1 MTRPAST
8 KARLSALCVALLLV
22 PVATAEAQQALVPAR
37 PAQPDWFESNRTL
50 QVLRA
55 QQQPAPRPAGQGG
68 LAAGEA
74 GQIYDNYMQGIGKQL
89 PSGNNRSSYGGSDSG
104 FGSGGMSGSSGGRP

>member
-1 MTRPAST
+1 MIGPAPMRAS
-8 KARLSALCVALLLV
+8 LLALCTALLLL
-22 PVATAEAQQALVPAR
+22 PAATVAAQQALVPAR

-55 QQQPAPRPAGQGG
+55 QQQPAPRPGGQGG

-74 GQIYDNYMQGIGKQL
+74 EQIYGNYLRDIGKPP
-89 PSGNNRSSYGGSDSG
+89 PSGNGRSYGGSDLG
-104 FGSGGMSGSSGGRP
+104 FGSGGMNGSSGGRP

>member
-1 MTRPAST
+1 MTRPAAT
-8 KARLSALCVALLLV
+8 RARLPALCAALLLL
-22 PVATAEAQQALVPAR
+22 PVATAGAQQTLVPAR

-55 QQQPAPRPAGQGG
+55 QQQSVPRGAGQGG

-74 GQIYDNYMQGIGKQL
+74 TQIYQNYMQDIGKPL
-89 PSGNNRSSYGGSDSG
+89 PSGNSRSYGGSDSG
-104 FGSGGMSGSSGGRP
+104 FGPGGMTGSSGGQP

>member
-1 MTRPAST
+1 M
-8 KARLSALCVALLLV
+8 KARLPALCAALLLL
-22 PVATAEAQQALVPAR
+22 PVTTAGAQQALVPAR

-55 QQQPAPRPAGQGG
+55 QQQPAPRSGGQGG

-74 GQIYDNYMQGIGKQL
+74 GQIYDNYIQDIGRSL
-89 PSGNNRSSYGGSDSG
+89 PSGNSSSSSGGSDFG
-104 FGSGGMSGSSGGRP
+104 PGSGSSYGSSGGRP

>member
-1 MTRPAST
+1 MIRPASM
-8 KARLSALCVALLLV
+8 KARLPALCAALLLL
-22 PVATAEAQQALVPAR
+22 PVATAGAQQALVPVR

-55 QQQPAPRPAGQGG
+55 QQQPMPRPGGQGG

-74 GQIYDNYMQGIGKQL
+74 GQIYDNYMQDIGKPL
-89 PSGNNRSSYGGSDSG
+89 SSGNNGSYGGSD
-104 FGSGGMSGSSGGRP
+104 FGSGSSGMNGSSGGRP

>member
-1 MTRPAST
+1 MIRPAST
-8 KARLSALCVALLLV
+8 KARLSALCAALLFL
-22 PVATAEAQQALVPAR
+22 PVATAGAQQALVPVR

-55 QQQPAPRPAGQGG
+55 QQQSAPRPGQGG

-74 GQIYDNYMQGIGKQL
+74 SQIYDNYMQSISKPL
-89 PSGNNRSSYGGSDSG
+89 PSGNSRSYGGSDSG
-104 FGSGGMSGSSGGRP
+104 FGPGGTDGSSGGRP

>member
-1 MTRPAST
+1 MIRPASMR
-8 KARLSALCVALLLV
+8 ARVPALCAALMLL
-22 PVATAEAQQALVPAR
+22 PVATAGAQQALVPAR

-55 QQQPAPRPAGQGG
+55 QQQSMPRPGGQGG

-74 GQIYDNYMQGIGKQL
+74 GQIYDNYIQDIGKPL
-89 PSGNNRSSYGGSDSG
+89 PSGNSQSYGGSD
-104 FGSGGMSGSSGGRP
+104 FGSGSSGMNGSSGGRP

>member
-1 MTRPAST
+1 MIRPAST
-8 KARLSALCVALLLV
+8 KARLSALCAALLFL
-22 PVATAEAQQALVPAR
+22 PVATAGAQQALVPAR

-55 QQQPAPRPAGQGG
+55 QQQSAPRPSGQGG

-74 GQIYDNYMQGIGKQL
+74 GQIYDNYMQSIGKPL
-89 PSGNNRSSYGGSDSG
+89 PSGNSRSYGGSDSG
-104 FGSGGMSGSSGGRP
+104 FGPGGMGGSSGGRP